1 MIDTNMPPERFE
13 AQFKLQMLLNALI
26 QSMVDRVTSV
36 AEDEFDDVL
45 EEEELEIII
54 TLSFIRAAS
63 EIAFYN
69 GLEKNDFFGMCN
81 EVFDA
86 VSLNLSTPAGNA

>member
-36 AEDEFDDVL
+36 AENEFDDVL

-54 TLSFIRAAS
+54 TLSLIRAAS
-63 EIAFYN
+63 EIAFYS
-69 GLEKNDFFGMCN
+69 GLEKNDFLGMCN